1 MKSIKGDRRSN
12 VELRSVLL
20 VENTGDG
27 ELARRIREV
36 IQRLTPSLGFGVKVV
51 ERTGATLQ
59 SKFTRKSLLN
69 KNLSEM

>member
-69 KNLSEM
+69 KNLWEM

>member
-36 IQRLTPSLGFGVKVV
+36 IQRLTPSLGFCVKVV

-69 KNLSEM
+69 KNLWEM